1 MTLYQ
6 LAGYL
11 HLIGGVGLFVA
22 LGLEWAMIVR
32 IRSAHTVEQG
42 RAWLSLVAFQRPV
55 GLASLITVLIA
66 GLYMAVTA
74 WGAVAWISATV
85 ASLLLMMAFG
95 AYNGL
100 NLAPLETTLKGERDT
115 LIPDRLEQLRNALLL
130 ASVHGRAGIL
140 LGILALMKF
149 KPDVVGSVLTM
160 VVALLLGVVSALP
173 ILVRQPAS
181 AELAREGA

>member
-11 HLIGGVGLFVA
+11 HLISGVGLFVA

-32 IRSAHTVEQG
+32 IRSAHTVGQA

-85 ASLLLMMAFG
+85 ASLLLMMA
-95 AYNGL
+95 
-100 NLAPLETTLKGERDT
+100 LAKWF
-115 LIPDRLEQLRNALLL
+115 Q
-130 ASVHGRAGIL
+130 GREL
-140 LGILALMKF
+140 
-149 KPDVVGSVLTM
+149 SVLT
-160 VVALLLGVVSALP
+160 
-173 ILVRQPAS
+173 PANRPRAS
-181 AELAREGA
+181 PRPQDLEF

>member
-1 MTLYQ
+1 MTLYK

-32 IRSAHTVEQG
+32 
-42 RAWLSLVAFQRPV
+42 
-55 GLASLITVLIA
+55 
-66 GLYMAVTA
+66 
-74 WGAVAWISATV
+74 
-85 ASLLLMMAFG
+85 
-95 AYNGL
+95 
-100 NLAPLETTLKGERDT
+100 
-115 LIPDRLEQLRNALLL
+115 DRLEQLRNALLL

-149 KPDVVGSVLTM
+149 KPDVVGSVLTI

-173 ILVRQPAS
+173 MLLRQPHS
-181 AELAREGA
+181 AELA

>member
-22 LGLEWAMIVR
+22 LGLEWAMIIR
-32 IRSAHTVEQG
+32 LRSAHSVEQA

-115 LIPDRLEQLRNALLL
+115 LIPERLEQLRSALLL

-140 LGILALMKF
+140 LGILALMKL
-149 KPDVVGSVLTM
+149 KPDLVDSVLTT
-160 VVALLLGVVSALP
+160 VVALLLGVVSGLP
-173 ILVRQPAS
+173 ILLRQPAS

>member
-1 MTLYQ
+1 VKAQGIGGFRWSAGGIFMTLYQ

-11 HLIGGVGLFVA
+11 YLLGGVGLFVA
-22 LGLEWAMIVR
+22 LGLQWAMIVR
-32 IRSAHTVEQG
+32 IRSVHAVEQA

-74 WGAVAWISATV
+74 WGAVAWISATI

-100 NLAPLETTLKGERDT
+100 NLAPLETTLKGERGT
-115 LIPDRLEQLRNALLL
+115 LTPDRLEQLRNWLSLRRSSVAQ
-130 ASVHGRAGIL
+130 ASC
-140 LGILALMKF
+140 
-149 KPDVVGSVLTM
+149 
-160 VVALLLGVVSALP
+160 SAFW
-173 ILVRQPAS
+173 R
-181 AELAREGA
+181 

>member
-1 MTLYQ
+1 LRRTSYGSAVPHLGRSGGSKAQGIGLFSLVCKGGTFMTLYQ

-32 IRSAHTVEQG
+32 IRSAHSVEQA

-74 WGAVAWISATV
+74 WGAVAWISATE

-100 NLAPLETTLKGERDT
+100 NLAPLDTTLKAERGTLT
-115 LIPDRLEQLRNALLL
+115 LIVWSGFAIRCCSRR
-130 ASVHGRAGIL
+130 S
-140 LGILALMKF
+140 M
-149 KPDVVGSVLTM
+149 
-160 VVALLLGVVSALP
+160 VALACCSAFW
-173 ILVRQPAS
+173 R
-181 AELAREGA
+181 